1 MYKPLLAVTMGDPSG
16 AGPEIVTKAWADA
29 DLRAMAR
36 LLIIGDAGCM
46 ARALQITG
54 IPGEVR
60 AVARIDDAL
69 FDDSHLDVLDLANV
83 DLGQLVFAKVQA
95 MAGRA
100 AYEAVVRAIDLAMS
114 GEVDAIVTSG
124 INKEALHL
132 AGHMYDGHT
141 EILARRTGAK
151 SVTMMLVAGDFRVT
165 HVSTHCSLRQ
175 AIERVTKERVLQVIH
190 LTHDSLQQMGI
201 EHPRLAVAGLNPHAG
216 EGGIFGDEEI
226 HEILPAIEQARAEG
240 LDVYPSPM
248 APDTVFFRMAEKGE
262 FDAVVAMYHD
272 QGHIPT
278 KVLAF
283 AEGVNV
289 TQGLPIIRT
298 SVDHGTVF
306 GKAGKGT
313 ADATSLKRAIEV
325 AVSLARGKQRV
336 AGGAC

>member
-1 MYKPLLAVTMGDPSG
+1 MYKPLLAITMGDPSG

-36 LLIIGDAGCM
+36 WLVVGDAGCIK
-46 ARALQITG
+46 RALKITN

-60 AVARIDDAL
+60 PVARVDEAK
-69 FDDSHLDVLDLANV
+69 FDDDHLDVLDLGNV
-83 DLGQLVFAKVQA
+83 DLEQLRFAEVQA
-95 MAGRA
+95 MAGHA
-100 AYEAVVRAIDLAMS
+100 AYEAVIRAIDLAMS

-132 AGHMYDGHT
+132 AGYVYDGHT
-141 EILARRTGAK
+141 EILAQRTGAK
-151 SVTMMLVAGDFRVT
+151 SVTMMLVAGNFRVT

-175 AIERVTKERVLQVIH
+175 AIDRVTKERVLQVIR
-190 LTHDSLQQMGI
+190 LTHDSLRQMGI

-216 EGGIFGDEEI
+216 EGGIFGDEEV

-240 LDVYPSPM
+240 LNIYPSPM

-325 AVSLARGKQRV
+325 AVSLARGRQRV